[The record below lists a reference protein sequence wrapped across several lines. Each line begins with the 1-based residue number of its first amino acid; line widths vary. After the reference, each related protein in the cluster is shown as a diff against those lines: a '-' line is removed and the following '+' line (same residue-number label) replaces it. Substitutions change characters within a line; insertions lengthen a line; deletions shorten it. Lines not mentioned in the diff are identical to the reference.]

1 MALKRREVRI
11 KAMQILYAKE
21 ISHDPVEPIIATLA
35 QDMES
40 DKDQY
45 AFVEQIVYKVLN
57 HAAEL
62 DTLIIDFAQNWN
74 FERIA
79 TIDKILLRI
88 CVCELL
94 YFPEIPP
101 KVSINEAIEIAKRYS
116 TDNSSSF
123 INGIIDAIKMELIR
137 SNRLNKTGR
146 GLIGVSTD
154 FSQK

>member
-11 KAMQILYAKE
+11 KAMQILYARE

-35 QDMES
+35 QDLES
-40 DKDQY
+40 DKEQF

-62 DTLIIDFAQNWN
+62 DKLIIDFSQNWN

-101 KVSINEAIEIAKRYS
+101 KVSINEALEIAKRYS

-123 INGIIDAIKMELIR
+123 INGIIDAIKMELIK